1 MTPSNSLTYS
11 SSAPETQTEE
21 RSVLREDVQWNRPL
35 FRAPPLHVDL
45 PTPDLLDFSSQ
56 SQLQHH

>member
-1 MTPSNSLTYS
+1 MTPSNSFTYS

-21 RSVLREDVQWNRPL
+21 RSVLREDVQWSRPL
-35 FRAPPLHVDL
+35 FRAPPLRVDP